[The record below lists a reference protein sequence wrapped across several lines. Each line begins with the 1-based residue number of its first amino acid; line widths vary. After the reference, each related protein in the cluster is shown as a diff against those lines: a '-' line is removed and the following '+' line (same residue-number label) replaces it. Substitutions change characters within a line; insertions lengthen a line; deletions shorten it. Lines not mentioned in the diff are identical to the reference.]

1 MPQKAKKFE
10 PLPEPSAQHD
20 FSKYTFFVKTIQ
32 GAAIRL
38 LTDVLKDIVHEVTLR
53 VHTKGISCNC
63 MEGSKTCVVNMILHA
78 DRFDEFHCQPK
89 ETPVSLGMEELNS
102 LTSMCG
108 HNDQLSLFQQKDEP
122 DVMVILIETQTQDA
136 RMEKRWK
143 LKLKA
148 LDTYEFDMAP
158 TEYLSIITMSS
169 QFFHSICRSCS
180 KLSDTLIIESLQDRL
195 RIGVSGTYT
204 EGAIEIMQTKD
215 FQFIA
220 KSDKEYKAAFALRFL
235 LLFTKASS
243 LSHNVEMYL
252 AEDYPMSLRFMIAD
266 LGELHLSQSAI
277 LNDDDGDKD
286 EDDIDDG
293 SCMSDDPL

>member
-10 PLPEPSAQHD
+10 PLPEPSAKQD
-20 FSKYTFFVKTIQ
+20 FSEYTFYVKTIQ

-38 LTDVLKDIVHEVTLR
+38 LTDVLKDIVHEVTLK
-53 VHTKGISCNC
+53 VHEKGISCNC
-63 MEGSKTCVVNMILHA
+63 MEGTKTCVVNMVLHA
-78 DRFDEFHCQPK
+78 DKFDVYHCQQR
-89 ETPVSLGMEELNS
+89 EVPVSLGMEELNS

-108 HNDQLSLFQQKDEP
+108 HNDQLSLFQYKKEP
-122 DVMVILIETQTQDA
+122 DVVIILIETQTQDS

-148 LDTYEFDMAP
+148 LDTYEFDMEP

-180 KLSDTLIIESLQDRL
+180 KLSDTLIIESLRDRL
-195 RIGVSGTYT
+195 RIGVNGMWA
-204 EGAIEIMQTKD
+204 EGAIEITQTKE

-220 KSDKEYKAAFALRFL
+220 QSNKEYKAAFALRFL

-243 LSHNVEMYL
+243 LSRSVEMYL

-266 LGELHLSQSAI
+266 LGELHLSQTAVI
-277 LNDDDGDKD
+277 ND
-286 EDDIDDG
+286 EDDDSVEDNA
-293 SCMSDDPL
+293 SDMSDDII